1 MAPMSLK
8 PSEASEGGAFP
19 RGYLSVTTAKFGE
32 YHYMTKDGQGN
43 PTPTLDE
50 NKKPIISMAAIITL
64 ENDTGDQFEQV
75 YSIGRPDRSTVAAD
89 GQVLEGGVLSKSCNF
104 YKLMTEVVNQGYPE
118 GSIKDNLSETFVG
131 MTAYWDE
138 IPNGQRTLIVP
149 VRELALPGTNGTA
162 PDGVTVAAAPAAAA
176 AAAPDMVAKAVELV
190 QAGIATDGSISRQ
203 ALGQAAFGQNL
214 DNASQ
219 MQLMNV
225 IFDESLVKALAEV
238 GVKLEG
244 ETFSSN

>member
-8 PSEASEGGAFP
+8 PSEASEGGEFP

-32 YHYMTKDGQGN
+32 YHYMTKDTQGN
-43 PTPTLDE
+43 PTPALDE

-64 ENDTGDQFEQV
+64 ENETGNQFEQV
-75 YSIGRPDRSTVAAD
+75 YSIGRPDRYTVSAD

-138 IPNGQRTLIVP
+138 IPNGQRSLIVP
-149 VRELALPGTNGTA
+149 VRDLALPGTNG
-162 PDGVTVAAAPAAAA
+162 AAPAAAA
-176 AAAPDMVAKAVELV
+176 APAVAAAPAPAADMVAKAVELV
-190 QAGIATDGSISRQ
+190 QAGIAADGSISRQ
-203 ALGQAAFGQNL
+203 ALGQLAFGQNL

-219 MQLMNV
+219 MALMNV
-225 IFDESLVKALAEV
+225 IFDESLVTALAAV
-238 GVKLEG
+238 GVKFEDEKFL
-244 ETFSSN
+244 SV

>member
-32 YHYMTKDGQGN
+32 YHYMTKDAQGN
-43 PTPTLDE
+43 PTPALDE
-50 NKKPIISMAAIITL
+50 NKKPIITMAAIITL

-75 YSIGRPDRSTVAAD
+75 YSIGRPDRYTVSAD
-89 GQVLEGGVLSKSCNF
+89 GQVLEGSALSNKCHF
-104 YKLMTEVVNQGYPE
+104 YRLMTEVVNQGYPE
-118 GSIKDNLSETFVG
+118 GSIKENLSETFVG
-131 MTAYWDE
+131 MSAYWDE
-138 IPNGQRTLIVP
+138 VENGQRTLILP
-149 VRELALPGTNGTA
+149 VRELTPPGANGTA
-162 PDGVTVAAAPAAAA
+162 PAAAPAAPAPA
-176 AAAPDMVAKAVELV
+176 PAPDMVAKAVELV
-190 QAGIATDGSISRQ
+190 QAGIAANGSITRQ
-203 ALGQAAFGQNL
+203 ALGQSAFGQNL

-219 MQLMNV
+219 MALMNV
-225 IFDESLVKALAEV
+225 IFDESLVTALAAV

>member
-32 YHYMTKDGQGN
+32 YHYMTKDGEGN
-43 PTPTLDE
+43 PTPALDE
-50 NKKPIISMAAIITL
+50 NRKPIITMAAIITL

-75 YSIGRPDRSTVAAD
+75 YSIGRPDRYTVSAD
-89 GQVLEGGVLSKSCNF
+89 GQVLEGSALSNKCHF
-104 YKLMTEVVNQGYPE
+104 YRLMTEVVNQGYPE
-118 GSIKDNLSETFVG
+118 GNIKENLSETFVG
-131 MTAYWDE
+131 MSAYWDE
-138 IPNGQRTLIVP
+138 VENGQRTLILP
-149 VRELALPGTNGTA
+149 VRELTPPGANGTA
-162 PDGVTVAAAPAAAA
+162 PAAAPAAPAP

-190 QAGIATDGSISRQ
+190 QAGIATDGSITRQ
-203 ALGQAAFGQNL
+203 ALGQSAFGQNL

-219 MQLMNV
+219 MALMNV
-225 IFDESLVKALAEV
+225 IFDESLVTALAAV